1 MFGFKSVVAAI
12 VVTTMVGSS
21 AFAADGALAPG
32 KPAGVKNAL
41 LDIGDGT
48 LFIGLGAAA
57 ALTAVAII
65 VSNQS
70 GDRASTAGALGGG
83 NTNSTL
89 STTST
94 Q

>member
-12 VVTTMVGSS
+12 VATTMVGSS

-32 KPAGVKNAL
+32 KPAGVKQA
-41 LDIGDGT
+41 LDIGNGT

-57 ALTAVAII
+57 ALAAVAVI

>member
-32 KPAGVKNAL
+32 KPAGVKQA
-41 LDIGDGT
+41 LDIGNGT

-57 ALTAVAII
+57 AITAVAII

-70 GDRASTAGALGGG
+70 GERASTAGALGAG
-83 NTNSTL
+83 NTNSVGNN
-89 STTST
+89 TTP
-94 Q
+94 